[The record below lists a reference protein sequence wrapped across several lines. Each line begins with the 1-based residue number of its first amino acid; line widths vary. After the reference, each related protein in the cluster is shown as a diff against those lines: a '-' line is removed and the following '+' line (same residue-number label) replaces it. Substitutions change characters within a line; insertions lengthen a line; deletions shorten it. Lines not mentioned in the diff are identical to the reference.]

1 MENIVEIN
9 VDLLD
14 KYDLVE
20 KYNKSVVSRNLID
33 YIIEQ
38 AMEYKPSSDFKI
50 IVSKKAQI
58 DHDSTKLIREGLTK
72 EFEKAKTFHRNE
84 NYKQILYLV
93 IGILLIFLATR
104 FSNPI
109 VIEILSVSAW
119 VPLWEAVDL
128 ALFSE
133 ADEVAQITM
142 LRNLINGEITER

>member
-38 AMEYKPSSDFKI
+38 AMEYKPSSNFKI
-50 IVSKKAQI
+50 TVSKKGQI
-58 DHDSTKLIREGLTK
+58 DHDSTKLIRDGLTK

-84 NYKQILYLV
+84 NF
-93 IGILLIFLATR
+93 GILLIFLATR

-109 VIEILSVSAW
+109 VTEILSVSAW

-133 ADEVAQITM
+133 AEEVAQITM
-142 LRNLINGEITER
+142 LRNLINGEIVER

>member
-38 AMEYKPSSDFKI
+38 AMEYKPSSNFKI
-50 IVSKKAQI
+50 TVSKKGQI
-58 DHDSTKLIREGLTK
+58 DHDSTKLIRDWLTK

-84 NYKQILYLV
+84 NIKQILYLV

-109 VIEILSVSAW
+109 VTEILSVSAW

-133 ADEVAQITM
+133 AEEVAQITM
-142 LRNLINGEITER
+142 LRNLINGEIVER